1 MRTLFIGDLHLS
13 ADRLDITQAFIRFL
27 DTGLD
32 DAEALYILGDL
43 FEVWVGDDIA
53 APFALELAEKLKQV
67 SHKLPVYFIHG
78 NRDFMLGKHF
88 ARAAGMQILPEV
100 TCLKLYGV
108 DTVILHGDSL
118 CTLDKAYQRFRKLR
132 SFALARWLYG
142 CLSKKRR
149 QGIADKIRSKSKS
162 SNKQKSD
169 TIMDVEP
176 NAVDAL
182 FTQTHTQHMIHGHT
196 HRPAIHQL
204 DNGNKRIVVGDWYEQ
219 GSVLSV
225 SPEGVNLIRLPFDT
239 ASLSFDSTQ

>member
-13 ADRLDITQAFIRFL
+13 ADRLDITQAFTHFL
-27 DTGLD
+27 DTQLD
-32 DAEALYILGDL
+32 DADALYILGDL

-53 APFALELAEKLKQV
+53 LPFALELAKKLKQV
-67 SHKLPVYFIHG
+67 SQKLPVYFIHG
-78 NRDFMLGKHF
+78 NRDFMLGKQF

-100 TCLKLYGV
+100 TCLNLYGV
-108 DTVILHGDSL
+108 ETVILHGDSL

-142 CLSKKRR
+142 CLSRKTR
-149 QGIADKIRSKSKS
+149 QGIANKIRNKSKS
-162 SNKQKSD
+162 SNQQKSY

-176 NAVDAL
+176 NAVEAL
-182 FTQTHTQHMIHGHT
+182 FVQTHTQQMIHGHT

-204 DNGNKRIVVGDWYEQ
+204 DNGCKRIVVGDWYEQ

-225 SPEGVNLIRLPFDT
+225 SAEGISLESLPFEPT
-239 ASLSFDSTQ
+239 T